1 MNLEETDKLTD
12 HISDYIIKEKASKS
26 LSRIVELLKTSPI
39 KNDEYDI
46 KKNTTKDEENTK
58 I

>member
-26 LSRIVELLKTSPI
+26 LSRIVELLKTLPI
-39 KNDEYDI
+39 KNDECDL